1 MADALP
7 TIAEPIIWVNVGSN
21 LNPIEPPSQYEQ
33 VGVLVFEPIVFE
45 KIKPRPRQYVVPAAV
60 SNADGEA
67 SMGVYNVNGL
77 SSSLSSP
84 APGLG
89 SKWTKQHR
97 SNNTMTVRTIALA
110 TVLEKYRGRIN
121 FLKTDMQGH
130 DLAAIKS
137 AGSLLRTVP
146 YIMAEASIENQHAYG
161 TTDENAY
168 CDQRQHL
175 ASLGYRPTGLSVAGN
190 RWLLAPAGGLP
201 KAREYCRG
209 LEGVP
214 HSVGPLEG
222 NGFWHLELREQEQPT
237 GAANHLLRKVMLM
250 IPSGWPGPQLLRGAR
265 NETGGLRY
273 IDGTGYVSPGCD
285 MMSKAGC
292 DMIGIRHI
300 YRPPRFGEWRPGSGS
315 PWAVP

>member
-1 MADALP
+1 
-7 TIAEPIIWVNVGSN
+7 
-21 LNPIEPPSQYEQ
+21 
-33 VGVLVFEPIVFE
+33 
-45 KIKPRPRQYVVPAAV
+45 
-60 SNADGEA
+60 
-67 SMGVYNVNGL
+67 MGVYNVNGL

-168 CDQRQHL
+168 CGHVSTSHRSDI
-175 ASLGYRPTGLSVAGN
+175 GTGLSVAG
-190 RWLLAPAGGLP
+190 RRYGSLRRLAAYQRRASIAAAW
-201 KAREYCRG
+201 KACRIA
-209 LEGVP
+209 LD
-214 HSVGPLEG
+214 L
-222 NGFWHLELREQEQPT
+222 
-237 GAANHLLRKVMLM
+237 
-250 IPSGWPGPQLLRGAR
+250 
-265 NETGGLRY
+265 
-273 IDGTGYVSPGCD
+273 
-285 MMSKAGC
+285 
-292 DMIGIRHI
+292 
-300 YRPPRFGEWRPGSGS
+300 
-315 PWAVP
+315 